1 MTIKTVVGRLGAV
14 PEVRVTEGGRQVVN
28 FRVAETKRKFDRDRN
43 EWVDDFTIWHQ
54 CESWRNTNA
63 LAQIPTG
70 TLVIVVGE
78 ERDASYERDG
88 RTVQRVVVRASDV
101 GELVLD
107 AKRPAEQVSEQ
118 PWSTPTADDSW
129 GGQW

>member
-14 PEVRVTEGGRQVVN
+14 PEVRVTEGGRQVAN
-28 FRVAETKRKFDRDRN
+28 FRVAETKRRFDRDRN
-43 EWVDDFTIWHQ
+43 EWVDDFTIWHP

-63 LAQIPTG
+63 LAQLPKG
-70 TLVIVVGE
+70 TLVVVVGE

-88 RTVQRVVVRASDV
+88 QRVPRVVVRASEV
-101 GELVLD
+101 GTLVLD
-107 AKRPAEQVSEQ
+107 GQGPAQPVAEQ
-118 PWSTPTADDSW
+118 PWSTPTSDDSW